1 MRRSLVLFAAIGV
14 AAASLAAENPVLPE
28 PEAGLSQEV
37 EPPLLFQNLAPDEP
51 ASGPGRSAVALE
63 RDLARAQKRAASAE
77 RLVRAGIIA
86 KVEAEA
92 RALEAVLLESLLA
105 ETRLAE
111 AQASAPKADA
121 AEIARLTEAARL
133 ASERKHSAE
142 VEAATRHLERLKKLL
157 ALGSARKAD
166 VHRAE
171 EKLLALQRGN

>member
-1 MRRSLVLFAAIGV
+1 MTW
-14 AAASLAAENPVLPE
+14 LARK
-28 PEAGLSQEV
+28 
-37 EPPLLFQNLAPDEP
+37 
-51 ASGPGRSAVALE
+51 SGRPTRSA
-63 RDLARAQKRAASAE
+63 SFG
-77 RLVRAGIIA
+77 AGIIA

-111 AQASAPKADA
+111 AQASAPQATE

-142 VEAATRHLERLKKLL
+142 VEAAERHLQRQKKLL
-157 ALGSARKAD
+157 ALGSARKVD

>member
-1 MRRSLVLFAAIGV
+1 MRWSLVIFAAFG
-14 AAASLAAENPVLPE
+14 AAAAALAAEEPALPE
-28 PEAGLSQEV
+28 PDAGLSQEV
-37 EPPLLFQNLAPDEP
+37 EPPVLLQNLAPDEP

-63 RDLARAQKRAASAE
+63 QDLARAQKRAANAE
-77 RLVRAGIIA
+77 RLVQAGIIA

-111 AQASAPKADA
+111 AQAGATKESE
-121 AEIARLTEAARL
+121 AEIARLTEAARI

-142 VEAATRHLERLKKLL
+142 VEAATRNLERQKKLL
-157 ALGSARKAD
+157 ALGSARKSD